1 MIRTTILTIISAT
14 CMMFTAKSQGGDVLY
29 GGAPMRVEIG
39 AYPDGGF
46 GGSPVN
52 YLIVPN
58 ACMACPKFNSM
69 NFPSERKG
77 ILRIFSK
84 KTCTGKYIDFPLS
97 QGYYY
102 DIYSYTGFVPKTWV
116 LLSDL
121 Y

>member
-1 MIRTTILTIISAT
+1 MLRTAILSIMSIS
-14 CMMFTAKSQGGDVLY
+14 CLMFTASSKGDDVLY

-39 AYPDGGF
+39 AYPDGAF
-46 GGSPVN
+46 GGEPIN

-69 NFPSERKG
+69 NFPTERKG

-97 QGYYY
+97 QGYFY

-116 LLSDL
+116 YLSDL